1 MKLTKYALGAALMSM
16 TLVSC
21 GDSGGSGNSTATT
34 AYSIQNGQC
43 YNGNSQVVD
52 YNYCTSLSNYYQ
64 VNSYCYNPTG
74 ARVDDSY
81 CRNNGYLN
89 LQPRQCND
97 GKFFMPRQGRMHEVN
112 CRNRNCRDNLMFD
125 DRGRP
130 IHCR

>member
-1 MKLTKYALGAALMSM
+1 MNFVKYALGALLMAT

-21 GDSGGSGNSTATT
+21 GDGGGSGNSTATT

-43 YNGNSQVVD
+43 YNNGSVVD

-64 VNSYCYNPTG
+64 VNSYCYNPNG

-89 LQPRQCND
+89 LQPRQCNE
-97 GKFFMPRQGRMHEVN
+97 GRFFMPRQGRMHEVN
-112 CRNRNCRDNLMFD
+112 CKNRNCRDNLMFD